1 MAQRNNTID
10 LAKYIASLMIIAIH
24 VSLFEDVNA
33 ILHIFVVDILCRF
46 AVPFFAICSG
56 YFMQRMYKNAA
67 ATGAE
72 EKETFLL
79 WKHWRKI
86 IRLYLVWTIVY
97 LILAIPTWI
106 RTGWFSAWAFVDY
119 AIATVKSGSC
129 YHLWYLLS
137 LLYAIPFFIVLLRY
151 MTVRLRKW
159 LIISLWIV
167 KAVSSGY
174 LMFLPDKIQRLFSK
188 LMFWNGM
195 YDAVFCILPLLL
207 LGAAIYDREQ
217 KQKKPAWI
225 NVCFCVS
232 FALLIMEAA
241 ALKSHGQDKVSYIFT
256 TLPASYFLFQII
268 LGINIGSL
276 KKPIEIVVRQ
286 STFIYCFHPIA
297 IQLFDNWLTRSTS
310 KWLTAVIS
318 STIAGICWY
327 NIKNTIL
334 KRKQTI

>member
-1 MAQRNNTID
+1 MAQRNKTID
-10 LAKYIASLMIIAIH
+10 LAKYIASLMVIAIH
-24 VSLFEDVNA
+24 VRLFEDVNET
-33 ILHIFVVDILCRF
+33 LDIFVVDILCRL

-56 YFMQRMYKNAA
+56 YFMQIMYKNAS

-72 EKETFLL
+72 EKGTFLL
-79 WKHWRKI
+79 WQHWRKI
-86 IRLYLVWTIVY
+86 IRLYFVWTMVY
-97 LILAIPTWI
+97 VVYVIPTWI
-106 RTGWFSAWAFVDY
+106 RVGWFSAWSFVDY
-119 AIATVKSGSC
+119 AIATVKSGSY

-174 LMFLPDKIQRLFSK
+174 LMFLPDKVQQLISK
-188 LMFWNGM
+188 LMLWKGM

-217 KQKKPAWI
+217 KQKKSAWI
-225 NVCFCVS
+225 NVCFCIS
-232 FALLIMEAA
+232 FALLIVEVA

-286 STFIYCFHPIA
+286 STFIYCFHQIA
-297 IQLFDNWLTRSTS
+297 IQLCGNWLTRSTS
-310 KWLTAVIS
+310 KWLAAAIS
-318 STIAGICWY
+318 STLAGICWY
-327 NIKNTIL
+327 NIKNVRL
-334 KRKQTI
+334 NRKQTK